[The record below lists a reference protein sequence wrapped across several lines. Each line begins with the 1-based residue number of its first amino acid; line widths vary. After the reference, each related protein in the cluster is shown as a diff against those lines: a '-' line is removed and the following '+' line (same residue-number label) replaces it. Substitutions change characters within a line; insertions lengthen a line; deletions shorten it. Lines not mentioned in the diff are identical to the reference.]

1 MVNQLAKD
9 FKALSDE
16 LELSK
21 THSIDEKLERL
32 KAWCQAYVSSDI
44 DYSGDVDDA
53 YEKCR
58 ELATVY
64 LEDFL
69 PEVPEDVAQIVP
81 LFEGKTAL
89 EVATS
94 NGFDRFIASL
104 SNIKDAINT
113 PNRYGMSLLH
123 VAASNGFVNT
133 VSQLLAQGAN
143 PMAEN
148 SQGQLAIHSALFVP
162 MLHDDDLIARKID
175 IFRQLQKS
183 VPNSVLKKDGSDNTV
198 MHLMASQ
205 GFSSLLDDLMKS
217 NPGLISI
224 PNSLGHYPIHT
235 AILNDKKDCVE
246 LLLSNDAVSSQK
258 DNKERTAL
266 HYAGRYA
273 NKEIVALCAKKTSE
287 LDTRDYQGHTPL
299 MLAVLGG
306 NLQAVQALIG
316 SGANSELTDG
326 QGNGLMH
333 LAVTSGNLATLT
345 WLVEH
350 TNLDINLQNNDKQ
363 SPLAFCDVGE
373 PKETL
378 KSFLQEQGA
387 TNNARLGM

>member
-1 MVNQLAKD
+1 VKHLPKD

-16 LELSK
+16 LKLNDL
-21 THSIDEKLERL
+21 TSIEEKSYAL
-32 KAWCQAYVSSDI
+32 KAWCQAYISSDI
-44 DYSGDVDDA
+44 DFTGDNDA
-53 YEKCR
+53 YEKFQ

-69 PEVPEDVAQIVP
+69 PEVPKDIAQIVP

-104 SNIKDAINT
+104 SNVSEAINT

-123 VAASNGFVNT
+123 LAASNGFVNT
-133 VSQLLAQGAN
+133 VNQLLAQGAN

-162 MLHDDDLIARKID
+162 MLHEDNLIERKID
-175 IFRQLQKS
+175 IFKQLQKS
-183 VPNSVLKKDGSDNTV
+183 APNSVLKKDGSDTTV

-224 PNSLGHYPIHT
+224 PNNLGHYPIHT
-235 AILNDKKDCVE
+235 AILNDKKACVE

-258 DNKERTAL
+258 DSKKRTPL

-273 NKEIVALCAKKTSE
+273 NKEMVILCAKKAK
-287 LDTRDYQGHTPL
+287 DIDARDYQGHTPL
-299 MLAVLGG
+299 MLAVLAG

-316 SGANSELTDG
+316 SGARSELTDG
-326 QGNGLMH
+326 QGNGLLH

-350 TNLDINLQNNDKQ
+350 TNIDINLQNHDKQ
-363 SPLAFCDVGE
+363 SPLSFCDVGE

-387 TNNARLGM
+387 RNSSQPSL